1 MKRLTEISMAEE
13 KKLSL
18 DILVSVADF
27 CDQND
32 LQYSL
37 WGGTLLGAV
46 RHNGYIPW
54 DDDIDIIMP
63 RHDYEIFMK
72 TFSSERYAAICCE
85 TDHRYPFVFGKVFD
99 KRTYKDEAVSVVGGL
114 KLGVAIDVFPVDA
127 LGRTEAMQKSTAR
140 RKRLNFGLFIT
151 AHKIKRGH
159 SAKHLLLFWS
169 VLFKGLSNRFCRKIN
184 AMAQSFSEGAD
195 RQMLYAD
202 SNIKQPLVM
211 KNEWLATRE
220 KHAFE
225 NYEFYIPVGWDEI
238 LKRCYGD
245 YMQLPPE
252 EKRVTHHL
260 YKAFWCEDMRR

>member
-18 DILVSVADF
+18 DILACVADF
-27 CDQND
+27 CDENS
-32 LQYSL
+32 LQYYL

-72 TFSSERYAAICCE
+72 TFTAAHYAAICCE
-85 TDHRYPFVFGKVFD
+85 TD
-99 KRTYKDEAVSVVGGL
+99 KDEAVSVVGGL
-114 KLGVAIDVFPVDA
+114 KLGVAIDIFPVDA
-127 LGRTEAMQKSTAR
+127 LGQTEAMQKSTAWR
-140 RKRLNFGLFIT
+140 NKMKFGLFIT
-151 AHKIKRGH
+151 SHKIKRGH
-159 SAKHLLLFWS
+159 SAKHLFLFWS
-169 VLFKGLSNRFCRKIN
+169 VLFKGLSNRLCRKIN
-184 AMAQSFSEGAD
+184 AVAQSFSEGAD

-202 SNIKQPLVM
+202 SNIKQPIVM
-211 KNEWLATRE
+211 KNEWLAARE

-225 NYEFYIPVGWDEI
+225 NYEFFIPVGWDEI

-260 YKAFWCEDMRR
+260 YKAFWCDDIR